1 MTLTLTTRTEGL
13 SPVGGHDV
21 AAHVRCDRCGEPLRP
36 EAGGR
41 VLWVPDATE
50 RYLEV
55 AFLHR
60 SCADDHEREAGRE
73 LEGMELDAF
82 LEALVHNLEV
92 AG

>member
-41 VLWVPDATE
+41 VVWEPDPQA
-50 RYLEV
+50 RYLDV
-55 AFLHR
+55 SFLHHA
-60 SCADDHEREAGRE
+60 CARDHEGEAGTV
-73 LEGMELDAF
+73 LEGMELEDF
-82 LEALVHNLEV
+82 LAALVHNLEV